1 MSANKDN
8 KKLGFGN
15 ACVGSA
21 ARGKPKSPRQ
31 PAPKEASQYR
41 QLQVSLVSQ
50 VRRLPPLPLKL
61 YRNILL
67 SPNSISAYSE
77 RGI

>member
-1 MSANKDN
+1 MSDKDN
-8 KKLGFGN
+8 KKLGFGK
-15 ACVGSA
+15 AHLGLA
-21 ARGKPKSPRQ
+21 ARGRPESPRQ

-41 QLQVSLVSQ
+41 QLQVSLISLL
-50 VRRLPPLPLKL
+50 RRLPLLTLKL

-67 SPNSISAYSE
+67 WLNSIFAYSE